1 MPEQYSNNIQD
12 NMSPLKSKNTSL
24 VGPKKRNIAE
34 AQNRTSKKVLKDEMN
49 KSVIEIYINIV
60 E

>member
-1 MPEQYSNNIQD
+1 
-12 NMSPLKSKNTSL
+12 MSPLKSKNTSL